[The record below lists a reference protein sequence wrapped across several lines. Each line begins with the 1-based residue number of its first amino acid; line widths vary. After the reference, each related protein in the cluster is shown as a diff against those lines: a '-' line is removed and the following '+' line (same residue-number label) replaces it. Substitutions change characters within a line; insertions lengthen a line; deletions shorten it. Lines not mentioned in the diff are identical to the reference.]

1 MHAQMKLCNCVC
13 VFVCVYVC
21 IYLFSF
27 QFCDAIE
34 MVVIHKLI

>member
-1 MHAQMKLCNCVC
+1 MHAQMKLCNFVCVC
-13 VFVCVYVC
+13 V
-21 IYLFSF
+21 YLFCF